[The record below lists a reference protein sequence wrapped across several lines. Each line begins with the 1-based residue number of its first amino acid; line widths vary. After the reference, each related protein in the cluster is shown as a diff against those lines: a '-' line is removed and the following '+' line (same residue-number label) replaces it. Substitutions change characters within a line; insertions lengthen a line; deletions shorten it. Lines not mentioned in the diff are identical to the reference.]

1 MSVRIAVLASGRGT
15 NLQALIDHFAFLQER
30 SPARIALVA
39 SNRAQAPALERARR
53 AGIAASVFDTSDDG
67 TELVE
72 LLSTNA
78 IDLLVLAGYMK
89 RIPPAVINH
98 FRGRIVNVHPG
109 LLPDF
114 GGAGM
119 YGARVHEAVI
129 AKGATH
135 TGVTVHMVDE
145 ELDHGPTIAQWKIAV
160 RAGETAESLAAR
172 VLAIEH
178 VLYPRAVEMI
188 AALGERQIFADF

>member
-15 NLQALIDHFAFLQER
+15 NLQALIDHFAALGER
-30 SPARIALVA
+30 SPAQIALVA
-39 SNRAQAPALERARR
+39 SNRPHAPALERAR
-53 AGIAASVFDTSDDG
+53 AAAIPVSLFDTSDDG
-67 TELVE
+67 TALVG
-72 LLSTNA
+72 LLQLHA

-89 RIPPAVINH
+89 RIPPTVIDH

-129 AKGATH
+129 AKGASH
-135 TGVTVHMVDE
+135 SGVTVHLVDE

-160 RAGETAESLAAR
+160 RPDETAESLAAR

-178 VLYPRAVEMI
+178 ILYPRAVEMI
-188 AALGERQIFADF
+188 AALRERQIFADF